1 MDEGRDLSPQG
12 EALAFWFMEICHY
25 LLCRCADSGKVEL

>member
-12 EALAFWFMEICHY
+12 EAPAFWFEESGRY
-25 LLCRCADSGKVEL
+25 LLCRSADSGKVEF